1 MLDTLLHHVGR
12 KFVLGQVEH
21 LAGHCLHDLG
31 LVILQKH
38 EKLQCRCDYLLS
50 EKRANSCLLSM
61 FQNVL
66 YDVVSVLV
74 LEQLFSV
81 GVELL
86 QDGASLFR
94 CAVLK
99 DPLDHSAPVRMG

>member
-1 MLDTLLHHVGR
+1 MHVDAIWRGN
-12 KFVLGQVEH
+12 K
-21 LAGHCLHDLG
+21 
-31 LVILQKH
+31 
-38 EKLQCRCDYLLS
+38 S
-50 EKRANSCLLSM
+50 SCLLAV
-61 FQNVL
+61 FQDVL

>member
-1 MLDTLLHHVGR
+1 MPVTACTIL
-12 KFVLGQVEH
+12 VLSSCKNMKNYNVDAIC
-21 LAGHCLHDLG
+21 LA
-31 LVILQKH
+31 K
-38 EKLQCRCDYLLS
+38 
-50 EKRANSCLLSM
+50 KRANSCLLSM